1 MKKIFLIINFILFF
15 SFNAYAE
22 SLGNIRTVNYY
33 LEQGYLLVSVRVMED
48 GKLVYNLINN
58 GKEEKKFELQ
68 MVSCIYDVSA
78 ETTDCYKP

>member
-1 MKKIFLIINFILFF
+1 MKKIFLVINFILFF
-15 SFNAYAE
+15 SFNVYAE

-48 GKLVYNLINN
+48 DRFVYNLINN

-68 MVSCIYDVSA
+68 MVSCVYDVSA
-78 ETTDCYKP
+78 ETTECYKP